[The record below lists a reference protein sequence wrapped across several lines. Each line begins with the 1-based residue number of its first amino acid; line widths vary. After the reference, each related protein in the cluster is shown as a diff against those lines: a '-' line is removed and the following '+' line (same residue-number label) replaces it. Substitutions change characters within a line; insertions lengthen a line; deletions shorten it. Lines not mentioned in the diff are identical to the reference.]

1 MSSCSWLNLKE
12 EENINTENPAVARVF
27 DSYLFKNDI
36 EEIAPKGISTVDSLR
51 ITENFVRSWVV
62 KQLVMREAGA
72 YLNLDMSEIERKV
85 QDYRYN
91 LIAYE
96 FEKNYVNQRLDKEV
110 TEVEIQEYYIE
121 NKENFE
127 LKQNIIK
134 GIFVKMPKGAPQ
146 LTQVGRWIQS
156 PTDKN
161 REELRS
167 YCVRFASVF
176 HLEDSVWVNFDDIIK
191 NTPLASIPNKV
202 QFLRDNKYV
211 ETSDPEYN
219 YFLKI
224 LEYKFSEEI
233 SPLEF
238 VRDNIAAIIVNR
250 RKVKLSEEMEK
261 EIYEKAKN
269 RNDFEIIRP

>member
-12 EENINTENPAVARVF
+12 QENINTENLAVARVF
-27 DSYLFKNDI
+27 DSYLFKSDI

-110 TEVEIQEYYIE
+110 TEAEIQEYYLE

-219 YFLKI
+219 YSLKI